1 MKKKSLLPTVLGV
14 GLLCGILLSVC
25 CLPEFAH
32 LSRYRGM
39 QAAANGLAIG
49 CAAGL
54 GCWAINRSRS
64 PQKRREMERADRDE
78 RSRMILGPGG
88 LYLMDD
94 HTGGLC
100 GCRTGTDRSGV
111 HARDDCSGPAVF
123 DPCSSL
129 FGGRLCAES
138 EILSALPR
146 RKDLNHE

>member
-25 CLPEFAH
+25 CLPEFAQ
-32 LSRYRGM
+32 LSWYRGM

-78 RSRMILGPGG
+78 RSRMIWDRAAYTSWMITLAAYVVAELALTVLACTPGMIAVG
-88 LYLMDD
+88 LLFLIHVAVYL
-94 HTGGLC
+94 
-100 GCRTGTDRSGV
+100 
-111 HARDDCSGPAVF
+111 AAVYV
-123 DPCSSL
+123 L
-129 FGGRLCAES
+129 N
-138 EILSALPR
+138 
-146 RKDLNHE
+146 RKY